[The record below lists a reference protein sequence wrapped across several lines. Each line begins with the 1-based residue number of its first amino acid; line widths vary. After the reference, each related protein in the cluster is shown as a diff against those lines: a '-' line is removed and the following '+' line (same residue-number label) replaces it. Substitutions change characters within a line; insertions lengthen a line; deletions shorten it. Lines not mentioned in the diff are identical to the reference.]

1 MKRITVLGNNSGRNA
16 GDAAILGNLLAD
28 ISAEISDIKFYVPT
42 TSPSFIRENFG
53 KFNVKP
59 VALLPWYGCIKNFG
73 IPLYRSMVN
82 TDLVLICDNIL
93 FDRKFYNPLF
103 NNLSSIAL
111 VAPACKKRGIPI
123 VHYNCSVGP
132 IDFDVGKKALQRVM
146 DASSLVMTRDTQTK
160 ELFDRLNLNYP
171 ELHIHA
177 DCALNTESPSE
188 GRLQEIIQKEGFL
201 QNHKGTIGFNVNA
214 YIDNWSMR
222 GTLNSSEF
230 CETIG
235 KAADRVIDELGV
247 DIIFFVTQVMDLK
260 NTNACVASM
269 QHKDRVRII
278 SNVDYSYSEIAGLIQ
293 RVGVLAGLRTHT
305 LIFAAA
311 MNTPMIGVLSYP
323 KSDGFLRTID
333 QQDWVV
339 PFEKFSADYLGEI
352 VKNAWQ
358 QREQTRTQLKPIVD
372 SEKHKARSSAQLLR
386 QFL

>member
-1 MKRITVLGNNSGRNA
+1 
-16 GDAAILGNLLAD
+16 
-28 ISAEISDIKFYVPT
+28 
-42 TSPSFIRENFG
+42 
-53 KFNVKP
+53 
-59 VALLPWYGCIKNFG
+59 
-73 IPLYRSMVN
+73 MVN

-132 IDFDVGKKALQRVM
+132 IDFEVGKKALQRVM
-146 DASSLVMTRDTQTK
+146 DASSLVITRDTQTK
-160 ELFDRLNLNYP
+160 ELFDKLGLNYP

-177 DCALNTESPSE
+177 DCALNTQSPDAS
-188 GRLQEIIQKEGFL
+188 RLQEIIQKEGLL
-201 QNHKGTIGFNVNA
+201 QNDKGTIGFNVNA

-222 GTLNSSEF
+222 GTLNSREF

-235 KAADRVIDELGV
+235 KAADRVIDGLDV

-260 NTNACVASM
+260 NTHACVASM
-269 QHKDRVRII
+269 QRKDRVRII
-278 SNVDYSYSEIAGLIQ
+278 SNVEYSYSEIAGLIQ
-293 RVGVLAGLRTHT
+293 HVGVLAGLRTHT

-311 MNTPMIGVLSYP
+311 MNTPMVGVLSYP
-323 KSDGFLRTID
+323 KSDGFLRTIN

-339 PFEKFSADYLGEI
+339 PFEKFSVDHLGEI
-352 VKNAWQ
+352 VQNAWQ

-372 SEKHKARSSAQLLR
+372 AEKHKARSSAQLLR
-386 QFL
+386 RFL